1 MGLKFS
7 TGETEYE
14 NMRLKGAVAE
24 LGNAVIAFFWDGDE
38 PLLGTLTVTLPS
50 RISSHLMG
58 DKDRIIGQVIG
69 EQLTVHY
76 GKMAVV
82 STNISKFPA
91 VSVGKNLLELA
102 RKLAG
107 VKGRDTGEVL

>member
-24 LGNAVIAFFWDGDE
+24 LGNAVIAFFWDGEE
-38 PLLGTLTVTLPS
+38 PLLGTLTVTLPN

-58 DKDRIIGQVIG
+58 DKDRLLGQVIG

-82 STNISKFPA
+82 STNISMFPA
-91 VSVGKNLLELA
+91 VTVGKNLLELA
-102 RKLAG
+102 RKLAD
-107 VKGRDTGEVL
+107 VKGRDPMEVS